1 MHLKLI
7 LRRPSGHTVD
17 LSMVADATATVGDM
31 ARALADG
38 DPKSSIP
45 STPDLTLTVEQ
56 SAFESAVDGR
66 QLDPGVNLVE
76 SGVRSGST
84 VTVGTYNGSN
94 AVSRRG
100 RAIAMLRV
108 LSGPDAGREF
118 LLPEGASTVGSS
130 SEADISLTDSTV
142 LGSHALIL
150 VGESIEIVDRTET
163 GAGIH
168 MGGNWIERT
177 YVAGSDVV
185 GLGDTTIAVFHTVRA
200 RTDSADSPA
209 MEFNRSPRVIRRFDG
224 QTFEAP
230 QPPKRLDPNRFP
242 IISMLAPL
250 ILGIALFAFTRN
262 ALTVVF
268 VALSPLL
275 MIGMYIDT
283 ALQNKRK
290 QREAIEQ
297 FASGLRNTAADMHS
311 AQAVERAV
319 RLGETPSVSDSVE
332 AVHLLGTLLWTH
344 RPEHSG
350 FLTVRMGLGDA
361 PSRSALELP
370 SRGESLPEY
379 WRQLEEMR
387 DEFSTITDVPIVAD
401 LRSSGSLGVCGPR
414 GVVDGVARGLV
425 IQLVGLH
432 SPAELTIAAV
442 ASSATRASWSWLE
455 WLPHSGPTYSPL
467 GGDLFADSTEGGTS
481 LVARL
486 EDLVRERLDASEIR
500 TGPRK
505 SLDTEQDG
513 RPTLDKAD
521 PILPVVVVVVE
532 DDAPVDRSRLTRL
545 AERGPD
551 VNVHLIWVATQLT
564 SVPAACRSFLLVET
578 NTSGSTAGEVRV
590 GKHTFPVASETV
602 DLPDA
607 RQIALLLAPVVDVGV
622 SVEDETDLPR
632 SVSFLDLDDFSITS
646 DPTTLV
652 RRWERNNSILKRSG
666 PPPPRRTSDNSLR
679 ALVGSR
685 GVDTFHLDLREH
697 GPHALVGGTTGSGKS
712 EFLQAWILGMAA
724 EHSPDRVSFL
734 FVDYKGGTAF
744 ADCVDLPHSVG
755 LVTDLSPHLVR
766 RALISL
772 RAEIGY
778 RERLL
783 NRKRE
788 KDLLSLERS
797 QDPETPP
804 SLVIIVDEFAA
815 LAKEI
820 PEFVD
825 GVVDIAQRGRSL
837 GLHLI
842 LATQRP
848 AGVIKDNLRANTNLR
863 VALRMADED
872 DSVDVLGSKDAAY
885 FSPSLPGRA
894 TAKVGPGRLT
904 TFQTAY
910 TGGWTVGSDTQTPI
924 DITEMNF
931 GDGKPWDT
939 PMPVVS
945 AQSQD
950 TDMMRVVRSIAR
962 AAELAE
968 VPNPRVPWLPE
979 LKRTYDIVTRPSASV
994 GGYPLGVADDP
1005 ATQSQP
1011 AVCFDPDRDGNFA
1024 VFGTGGSG
1032 KSTVLRTVA
1041 IAAVMAASE
1050 QGPVEIYGID
1060 FGSGGLRMLDTLPE
1074 VGAIVGDDDEL
1085 LGRLMRRLAGL
1096 VDSRSEDYSRVNASS
1111 IVDYRSIAR
1120 RPDEPRILLLV
1131 DGIGAFREAYE
1142 SSPVSPWFAMLNQI
1156 ATDGRAVGI
1165 HLIVSADRP
1174 NAVPTSLGSTIQRRL
1189 VLRMA
1194 SEDDYLLLGA
1204 PKDVLDRVSP
1214 PGRGIVDDR
1223 EVQISV
1229 LGGDPN
1235 VETQFRLLTELAD
1248 ASRAAGVHRT
1258 AAVERLSDDV
1268 ASSSLP
1274 NEVGGRPSIGIGY
1287 ADLAPVGFD
1296 PRGLLMVAGPPFSGR
1311 STALV
1316 TLAQSVVR
1324 AESEVRTFYLSPRA
1338 SGTESEDVWD
1348 SAAIGLEAV
1357 STLLLEIIER
1367 CESPDA
1373 PRMMVV
1379 VESLSEFTDSVVQPD
1394 LERMIKCV
1402 DAADGLIVG
1411 ESEISTWQSAYA
1423 LGGPFRSGR
1432 RGLLLCPS
1440 DIDGESLLSTPLGS
1454 RQRGA
1459 QPPGRG
1465 FLIAQGKA
1473 VKLQLARPN

>member
-7 LRRPSGHTVD
+7 LRRPSGQTVD
-17 LSMVADATATVGDM
+17 LSMVADATASVGDV

-38 DPKSSIP
+38 DPRSSIA
-45 STPDLTLTVEQ
+45 SNPDLTLTVEQ

-66 QLDPGVNLVE
+66 QLDPGVNLVD

-84 VTVGTYNGSN
+84 VTIGKYSRS
-94 AVSRRG
+94 ASVSRRG

-118 LLPEGASTVGSS
+118 LLPEGASTIGSS
-130 SEADISLTDSTV
+130 AESDISLSDGNV
-142 LGSHALIL
+142 LGSHARIH
-150 VGESIEIVDRTET
+150 VGESIEIVDHTAT

-168 MGGNWIERT
+168 MGGKWIERT
-177 YVAGSDVV
+177 FVAGSDVV

-200 RTDSADSPA
+200 RTDSIDSPA

-224 QTFEAP
+224 RTFEAP
-230 QPPKRLDPNRFP
+230 QPPKRVDPNRFP
-242 IISMLAPL
+242 IVSMLAPL
-250 ILGIALFAFTRN
+250 FLGLVLFAVTRN
-262 ALTVVF
+262 TLTVVF
-268 VALSPLL
+268 IALSPLL
-275 MIGMYIDT
+275 MLGMYIDT

-290 QREAIEQ
+290 HRDAIEQ
-297 FASGLRNTAADMHS
+297 FATGLRATAADMQS
-311 AQAVERAV
+311 AQTIERAV
-319 RLGETPSVSDSVE
+319 RLGETPSVSDAVE

-344 RPEHSG
+344 RPEHAG

-361 PSRSALELP
+361 PSRSALDLP
-370 SRGESLPEY
+370 SRAESLPEY
-379 WRQLEEMR
+379 WQQLETMR
-387 DEFSTITDVPIVAD
+387 DEFATITDVPIVAD

-414 GVVDGVARGLV
+414 GVVDGVARGIV

-442 ASSATRASWSWLE
+442 ASSATRPSWSWLE

-467 GGDLFADSTEGGTS
+467 SGDLFADSADGGIS

-486 EDLVRERLDASEIR
+486 EDLVRDRLDASEVR
-500 TGPRK
+500 TGLRK

-513 RPTLDKAD
+513 RPTLNKTD

-551 VNVHLIWVATQLT
+551 ANVHLIWVATQLT

-602 DLPDA
+602 DVPDA
-607 RQIALLLAPVVDVGV
+607 RQIALLLAPVIDVGV

-632 SVSFLDLDDFSITS
+632 SVSFLDLDDPSIAT
-646 DPTTLV
+646 DHDVLIQ
-652 RRWERNNSILKRSG
+652 RWERNNSILKRSG

-685 GVDTFHLDLREH
+685 GIEPFHLDLREH

-797 QDPETPP
+797 HDPETPP
-804 SLVIIVDEFAA
+804 SLLIIVDEFAA

-885 FSPSLPGRA
+885 FSPGLPGRA

-910 TGGWTVGSDTQTPI
+910 TGGWTVGADTQTPI

-931 GDGKPWDT
+931 GDGKPWDAT
-939 PMPVVS
+939 VQMIS
-945 AQSQD
+945 TDSQD
-950 TDMMRVVRSIAR
+950 TDMVRVVRSITR
-962 AAELAE
+962 AAEQARI
-968 VPNPRVPWLPE
+968 PAPRVPWLPE
-979 LKRTYDIVTRPSASV
+979 LRRTYDIVIQPASAIS
-994 GGYPLGVADDP
+994 GYSLGISDDP

-1011 AVCFDPDRDGNFA
+1011 AVYFDPDKDGNLA

-1032 KSTVLRTVA
+1032 KSTALRTVA
-1041 IAAVMAASE
+1041 IAAVQSAAE
-1050 QGPVEIYGID
+1050 QGPIEIYGID
-1060 FGSGGLRMLDTLPE
+1060 FGSGGLRMLDELPE
-1074 VGAIVGDDDEL
+1074 TGAIVGDDDEI
-1085 LGRLMRRLAGL
+1085 LGRLMRRLTRL
-1096 VDSRSEDYSRVNASS
+1096 VDDRSENYSKVNASN
-1111 IVDYRSIAR
+1111 IVEYRTITR
-1120 RPDEPRILLLV
+1120 RLDEPRVLLLV

-1142 SSPVSPWFAMLNQI
+1142 SSPVSPWFSMLNQI
-1156 ATDGRAVGI
+1156 ATDGRALGV
-1165 HLIVSADRP
+1165 HLVVSADRP
-1174 NAVPTSLGSTIQRRL
+1174 NAIPTSLGSTIQRRL

-1194 SEDDYLLLGA
+1194 SDDDYLLLGA

-1214 PGRGIVDDR
+1214 PGRGILDDR

-1229 LGGDPN
+1229 IGGDPN
-1235 VETQFRLLTELAD
+1235 VEVQFRGLATLAD
-1248 ASRAAGVHRT
+1248 VSRAAGVRNT
-1258 AAVERLSDDV
+1258 AAVERLSDDIDLAVLPDTV
-1268 ASSSLP
+1268 A
-1274 NEVGGRPSIGIGY
+1274 NRPTIGIAY
-1287 ADLAPVGFD
+1287 TDLDPVGFD
-1296 PRGLLMVAGPPFSGR
+1296 PRGLFMVAGPPFSGR
-1311 STALV
+1311 SSALL
-1316 TLAQSVVR
+1316 TLARSVLR
-1324 AESEVRTFYLSPRA
+1324 AEPDVRTFYLAPRA
-1338 SGTESEDVWD
+1338 GGPEVEDVWD
-1348 SAAIGLEAV
+1348 SVAVGLESVAALI
-1357 STLLLEIIER
+1357 TEIIEQS
-1367 CESPDA
+1367 ESSGS
-1373 PRMMVV
+1373 PRIMVV
-1379 VESLSEFTDSVVQPD
+1379 VESLCEFTDSMVQLD
-1394 LERMIKCV
+1394 LERMIKSV
-1402 DAADGLIVG
+1402 DAAGGLVVG
-1411 ESEISTWQSAYA
+1411 ESEISTWQSSYA
-1423 LGGPFRSGR
+1423 LGGPFRSNR
-1432 RGLLLCPS
+1432 RGILLCPS
-1440 DIDGESLLSTPLGS
+1440 DIDGESLLNTPLGS
-1454 RQRGA
+1454 RQRGV

-1465 FLIAQGKA
+1465 FLVAQGKA
-1473 VKLQLARPN
+1473 VKLQLARQH